1 MTSITQTIP
10 NYVSGISQ
18 QPDQFKNPGQVSDA
32 LNVVPEIQTG
42 LVKRP
47 GSQFIKTLLVNDY
60 VTWFHYYRDQTEQY
74 LGQIRRTLN
83 PNDSSYNPEVRMWNI
98 QTGETKSVSKD
109 ASVTTQIYAYL
120 RHSNVDDLQFLT
132 INDYT
137 YIVNRKKTV
146 SMSTSTST
154 ARPDTYA
161 AYIELKNTSNARQY
175 SLNLNSDG
183 NTDTFDLKTATR
195 LKHKSTYPSTAFTR
209 FDGTSWNDKVA
220 TVNNSAAAEHKSPN
234 ITGRPF
240 HSRQWHYDGNYY
252 FTRNNATCPDIHTA
266 VYSSEDSTGIPNVK
280 IYKANGTEVTD
291 GSKKNLRW
299 RFTVKGRSHLHS
311 GASDEPKGPDYVCT
325 YDYDV
330 DLLYG
335 GEGWEVGDYV
345 QFTADATGFSDNDD
359 DGVLRVVYYIE
370 IAEIELSKVK
380 AKIAG
385 SSGDGA
391 IRPAPTAFD
400 ATQAVSS
407 TSILGS
413 LKQTLEN
420 KLGSVDDVTIIGNG
434 LYLRSNN
441 KFNVETSEH
450 DLMNIMTDEINDVS
464 KLPTQCKHGY
474 IVKVANSDSNED
486 DYYMRFQGNNN
497 FDGPGSWQEC
507 AEPGIEDEFDPST
520 MPLQLIRTA
529 SGQFELKQVAWPK
542 RTIGDETT
550 NSIPSFVGSTINN
563 IVFWRNRLCFL
574 SGTNVIASQPG
585 DDNITLPSFWSKTAL
600 TLSPTDVIDISA
612 SSDNPAFLYE
622 GMETVHGLLL
632 FSENQQFLLTAE
644 AEVLTPE
651 TAKLTAQSTYNYNI
665 KTHPISLGTSVGFL
679 DNAGTNSRFFEM
691 VNIQRG
697 LEPEILDQSV
707 SVPNLLPKDI
717 DLVTNSRENTYI
729 FFSVTDSDE
738 IYGYRYF
745 NTGEKRVQSAWFK
758 WKLHKSIKYHCI
770 IDDTF
775 FVVLSNNNLI
785 KFDLRS
791 ESNTAYVNTF
801 PVHLDNYALL
811 DKSYFSYNSDT
822 NKTTF
827 TVTGFG
833 FEPNKELAII
843 NTNPGDNLG
852 RYDIVTV
859 SDSIATVPGDWDTD
873 NEDLYIGYNFDMQ
886 IKLPT
891 IYPTKSDGQSTHSD
905 VNASLVL
912 HRLKLSL
919 GEAGVY
925 ETSIERI
932 GKPTYTEL
940 IESSLQDAYVTNS
953 TPWVEQRIHTLPVY
967 ERNKNLTIYLKSTH
981 PSPTTLYSMSW
992 EGDYNS
998 KFYQRV

>member
-1 MTSITQTIP
+1 M
-10 NYVSGISQ
+10 
-18 QPDQFKNPGQVSDA
+18 
-32 LNVVPEIQTG
+32 
-42 LVKRP
+42 
-47 GSQFIKTLLVNDY
+47 
-60 VTWFHYYRDQTEQY
+60 
-74 LGQIRRTLN
+74 
-83 PNDSSYNPEVRMWNI
+83 
-98 QTGETKSVSKD
+98 
-109 ASVTTQIYAYL
+109 
-120 RHSNVDDLQFLT
+120 
-132 INDYT
+132 
-137 YIVNRKKTV
+137 
-146 SMSTSTST
+146 
-154 ARPDTYA
+154 
-161 AYIELKNTSNARQY
+161 
-175 SLNLNSDG
+175 
-183 NTDTFDLKTATR
+183 
-195 LKHKSTYPSTAFTR
+195 
-209 FDGTSWNDKVA
+209 
-220 TVNNSAAAEHKSPN
+220 
-234 ITGRPF
+234 
-240 HSRQWHYDGNYY
+240 
-252 FTRNNATCPDIHTA
+252 
-266 VYSSEDSTGIPNVK
+266 
-280 IYKANGTEVTD
+280 
-291 GSKKNLRW
+291 
-299 RFTVKGRSHLHS
+299 
-311 GASDEPKGPDYVCT
+311 
-325 YDYDV
+325 
-330 DLLYG
+330 
-335 GEGWEVGDYV
+335 
-345 QFTADATGFSDNDD
+345 
-359 DGVLRVVYYIE
+359 
-370 IAEIELSKVK
+370 
-380 AKIAG
+380 
-385 SSGDGA
+385 
-391 IRPAPTAFD
+391 
-400 ATQAVSS
+400 
-407 TSILGS
+407 
-413 LKQTLEN
+413 
-420 KLGSVDDVTIIGNG
+420 
-434 LYLRSNN
+434 
-441 KFNVETSEH
+441 
-450 DLMNIMTDEINDVS
+450 
-464 KLPTQCKHGY
+464 
-474 IVKVANSDSNED
+474 
-486 DYYMRFQGNNN
+486 
-497 FDGPGSWQEC
+497 
-507 AEPGIEDEFDPST
+507 
-520 MPLQLIRTA
+520 
-529 SGQFELKQVAWPK
+529 
-542 RTIGDETT
+542 
-550 NSIPSFVGSTINN
+550 
-563 IVFWRNRLCFL
+563 
-574 SGTNVIASQPG
+574 
-585 DDNITLPSFWSKTAL
+585 PSFWSKTAL